1 MWLRSTLELPPE
13 ELLEPLR
20 KEEAE
25 EGGAGADT
33 GAGGVIYNYRNKGRV
48 QFPMCW
54 REQEQAC
61 WRQRE
66 TEQVC
71 GNRWTRFWK

>member
-1 MWLRSTLELPPE
+1 MWLRSTTLELLPE

-20 KEEAE
+20 KKEEE

-54 REQEQAC
+54 REQGPAGGS
-61 WRQRE
+61 
-66 TEQVC
+66 V
-71 GNRWTRFWK
+71 